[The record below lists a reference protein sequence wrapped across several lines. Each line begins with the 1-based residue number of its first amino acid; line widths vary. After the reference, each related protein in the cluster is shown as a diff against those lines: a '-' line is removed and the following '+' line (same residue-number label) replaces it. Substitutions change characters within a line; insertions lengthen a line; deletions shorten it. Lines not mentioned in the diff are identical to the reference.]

1 MTNPLIGTRIKAL
14 RQVRGISQD
23 ELARAL
29 GFKDRQI
36 VSAIETGVRRV
47 AAEELL
53 LAMEHLAVPLDC
65 FTDPRRRSTGVSCGV
80 R

>member
-1 MTNPLIGTRIKAL
+1 MTNPLIGTRIKAF
-14 RQVRGISQD
+14 RQARGISQD

-47 AAEELL
+47 GAEELL
-53 LAMEHLAVPLDC
+53 LAI
-65 FTDPRRRSTGVSCGV
+65 
-80 R
+80 